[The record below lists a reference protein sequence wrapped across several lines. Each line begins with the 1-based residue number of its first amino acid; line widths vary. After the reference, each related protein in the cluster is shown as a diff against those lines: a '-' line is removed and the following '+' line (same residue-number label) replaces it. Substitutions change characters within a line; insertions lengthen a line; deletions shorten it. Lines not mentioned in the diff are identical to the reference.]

1 MDMALHPKSFQTF
14 SQGQNQI
21 FQNQNHSQQQQAQSK
36 DMTPRFIKKG
46 SLNADEVQHL
56 VDTHSFKPPFAQA
69 TSQNTLMQE
78 MRTMHNT
85 LYSPS

>member
-14 SQGQNQI
+14 SQGQNPI
-21 FQNQNHSQQQQAQSK
+21 FQNQQQQAQSK
-36 DMTPRFIKKG
+36 DMAPRFIKKG

-69 TSQNTLMQE
+69 ISHNTLMQE
-78 MRTMHNT
+78 MRTMHNA
-85 LYSPS
+85 LEYPPS